1 MEKKEII
8 EKRIQ
13 NCIDNQGRAAAI
25 KSYLISCKEL
35 TDLLENNCVYTNC
48 VSIGQKMSEFRINC
62 DITGIQT
69 YLKQIESK
77 LSEIES
83 TFEYYTNKDDSRKE
97 DTPDEENS

>member
-13 NCIDNQGRAAAI
+13 NCMDNQGRAAAI

-35 TDLLENNCVYTNC
+35 ADLMENNCTYNNISV
-48 VSIGQKMSEFRINC
+48 GQKISEFRINC
-62 DITGIQT
+62 HIIGIRT

-97 DTPDEENS
+97 DTADEKDS